1 MRTRDPA
8 PIETESLGFTLIELL
23 MVIFILGTTAA
34 ASGHF
39 GEKHGI
45 WAGVGAGTL
54 FAGAN
59 VGAVILFYR
68 WSWKWEERR
77 CTEIRE
83 LYRGIYRV
91 VKVPT
96 NKKNTQLG
104 ESAEIRIGD
113 FGWEAEPFRDN
124 ELLYLQG
131 LTVDWDVVWHAGF
144 EPGEV
149 EYVGPKPSSQY
160 DRTWGYGE
168 TPPSCPFPVE
178 RLKTGTLGLPYPN
191 FFRRKKTTMRDT

>member
-1 MRTRDPA
+1 MALDKTN
-8 PIETESLGFTLIELL
+8 SSGYTLIELL
-23 MVIFILGTTAA
+23 MVIFIFGGTGAA
-34 ASGHF
+34 GGYF
-39 GEKHGI
+39 GEKYGL
-45 WAGVGAGTL
+45 WAGIGAGAL
-54 FAGAN
+54 FAVAS
-59 VGAVILFYR
+59 VGAVVLLYR

-77 CTEIRE
+77 CAEIRD

-91 VKVPT
+91 VKVPA
-96 NKKNTQLG
+96 NKKNIQLG
-104 ESAEIRIGD
+104 EFAEIRIGD
-113 FGWEAEPFRDN
+113 FGWEAEPFRNN

-131 LTVDWDVVWHAGF
+131 LTTQWEVVWYAGF

-168 TPPSCPFPVE
+168 TPPICPFSVQ

-191 FFRRKKTTMRDT
+191 FFRRKKAMNHDS